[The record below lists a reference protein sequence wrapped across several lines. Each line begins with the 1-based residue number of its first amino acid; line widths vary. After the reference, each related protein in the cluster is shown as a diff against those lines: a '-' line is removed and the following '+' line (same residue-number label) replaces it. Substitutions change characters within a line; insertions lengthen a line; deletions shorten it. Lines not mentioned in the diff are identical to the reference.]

1 LPILRVFKKKS
12 KQPAIS
18 RADALDRIPVKNI
31 QITETR
37 LENGEVVISYPV
49 TMRPFFASLVK
60 RFGGP
65 EVQIQTKKIQL
76 DELGTSV
83 WGMING
89 KFSVR
94 QLVERFARTHHLEA
108 REAEV
113 SVTQFVRE
121 LGRRGL
127 IGLR

>member
-1 LPILRVFKKKS
+1 MRVFKKKS

-18 RADALDRIPVKNI
+18 RAEALDRIPVKSI
-31 QITETR
+31 QITEAR
-37 LENGEVVISYPV
+37 LETGEVLIRYPI
-49 TMRPFFASLVK
+49 TMRPFFAGLVN

-65 EVQIQTKKIQL
+65 EVQTRMKKLQL

-83 WGMING
+83 WDMING

-94 QLVERFARTHHLEA
+94 QLVERFARTHRLEA

-113 SVTQFVRE
+113 SVTQFIRE

>member
-1 LPILRVFKKKS
+1 MKVFRKKS
-12 KQPAIS
+12 NQPSIS
-18 RADALDRIPVKNI
+18 RGDALNRIPVKNI
-31 QITETR
+31 QVTEAR
-37 LENGEVVISYPV
+37 LESGEVVISYPV
-49 TMRPFFASLVK
+49 SMRPFFAGLVK

-65 EVQIQTKKIQL
+65 EVQIQMKKLQL

-83 WGMING
+83 WDMIDG

-94 QLVERFARTHHLEA
+94 QLIERFAGTHQLEA

-113 SVTQFVRE
+113 SVAQFLRE

-127 IGLR
+127 IGLK

>member
-1 LPILRVFKKKS
+1 MKVFKKKS
-12 KQPAIS
+12 NQPSIS
-18 RADALDRIPVKNI
+18 RGDALNRIPVKSI
-31 QITETR
+31 QVTEAR
-37 LENGEVVISYPV
+37 LESGEVVISYPV
-49 TMRPFFASLVK
+49 TMRPFFAGLVK

-65 EVQIQTKKIQL
+65 EVQIQMKKLQL

-83 WGMING
+83 WDMIDG

-94 QLVERFARTHHLEA
+94 QLIERFARTHQLEA

-113 SVTQFVRE
+113 SVAQFLRE

>member
-1 LPILRVFKKKS
+1 MRVFKKKS
-12 KQPAIS
+12 KDVPIS

-31 QITETR
+31 QITEAR
-37 LENGEVVISYPV
+37 LETGEVVISYPV
-49 TMRPFFASLVK
+49 TMRPFFAGLVK

-65 EVQIQTKKIQL
+65 EVQIQMKKLQL

-83 WGMING
+83 WDMING

-94 QLVERFARTHHLEA
+94 QLVERFAKTHQLEA

-113 SVTQFVRE
+113 SVAQFIRE

-127 IGLR
+127 IGLG

>member
-1 LPILRVFKKKS
+1 MRVFKKKPTEPS
-12 KQPAIS
+12 IS
-18 RADALDRIPVKNI
+18 RAEALERIAVKST
-31 QITETR
+31 QITEAR
-37 LENGEVVISYPV
+37 LVTGEIVISYPV
-49 TMRPFFASLVK
+49 TMRPFFAGLVK

-65 EVQIQTKKIQL
+65 EVQIRMKKLQL

-83 WGMING
+83 WDMIDG

-94 QLVERFARTHHLEA
+94 KLVERFAKTHQLEA

-113 SVTQFVRE
+113 AVTQFIRE

>member
-1 LPILRVFKKKS
+1 MRVFKKKPTEPS
-12 KQPAIS
+12 IS
-18 RADALDRIPVKNI
+18 RAEALERIAVKST
-31 QITETR
+31 QITEAR
-37 LENGEVVISYPV
+37 LVTGEIVISYPV
-49 TMRPFFASLVK
+49 TMRPFFAGLVK

-65 EVQIQTKKIQL
+65 EVQVRMKKLQL

-83 WGMING
+83 WDMIDG

-94 QLVERFARTHHLEA
+94 KLVERFAKTHQLEA

-113 SVTQFVRE
+113 AVTQFIRE

>member
-1 LPILRVFKKKS
+1 MRAFKKKS
-12 KQPAIS
+12 KDAPIS

-31 QITETR
+31 QITEAR
-37 LENGEVVISYPV
+37 LETGEVVISYPV
-49 TMRPFFASLVK
+49 TMRPFFAGLVK

-65 EVQIQTKKIQL
+65 EVQIQMKKLQL

-83 WGMING
+83 WDMING

-94 QLVERFARTHHLEA
+94 QLVERFARTHQLEA

-113 SVTQFVRE
+113 SVAQFIRE

-127 IGLR
+127 IGLG

>member
-1 LPILRVFKKKS
+1 MRVFKKDS
-12 KQPAIS
+12 KKPLIS
-18 RADALDRIPVKNI
+18 RAEALDRIPVKNI
-31 QITETR
+31 QITEAR
-37 LENGEVVISYPV
+37 LGTGQVVISYPV
-49 TMRPFFASLVK
+49 TVRPFFAGLLK

-65 EVQIQTKKIQL
+65 QAQIRMKKLQL

-83 WGMING
+83 WDMING
-89 KFSVR
+89 TFSVR
-94 QLVERFARTHHLEA
+94 QLVERFAKTQRLEA

-113 SVTQFVRE
+113 SVTQFIRE

>member
-1 LPILRVFKKKS
+1 MRAFKKKS
-12 KQPAIS
+12 KEPLIS
-18 RADALDRIPVKNI
+18 RAEALERIPVKNI
-31 QITETR
+31 QVTEAR
-37 LENGEVVISYPV
+37 LETGEVVISYPI
-49 TMRPFFASLVK
+49 TMRPFFAGLVK

-65 EVQIQTKKIQL
+65 EVQIQMKKLQL

-83 WGMING
+83 WDMING

-94 QLVERFARTHHLEA
+94 QLAERFAKTHRLEA

-113 SVTQFVRE
+113 SVTQFMRE

>member
-1 LPILRVFKKKS
+1 MKVFKKKS
-12 KQPAIS
+12 NQPSIG
-18 RADALDRIPVKNI
+18 RGEALNRIPVKNI
-31 QITETR
+31 QVTEAR
-37 LENGEVVISYPV
+37 LESGEVLISYPV
-49 TMRPFFASLVK
+49 TMRPFFAGLVK

-65 EVQIQTKKIQL
+65 EVQIQMKKLQL

-83 WGMING
+83 WDMIDG

-94 QLVERFARTHHLEA
+94 QLIERFARTHQLEA

-113 SVTQFVRE
+113 SVAQFLRE

>member
-1 LPILRVFKKKS
+1 MRAFKKKS
-12 KQPAIS
+12 KDVPIS

-31 QITETR
+31 QITEAR
-37 LENGEVVISYPV
+37 LETGEVVISYPV
-49 TMRPFFASLVK
+49 TMRPFFAGLVK

-65 EVQIQTKKIQL
+65 EVQIQMKKLQL

-83 WGMING
+83 WDMING

-94 QLVERFARTHHLEA
+94 QLVERFARTHQLEA

-113 SVTQFVRE
+113 SVAQFIRE

-127 IGLR
+127 IGLG

>member
-1 LPILRVFKKKS
+1 MKVFKKKS
-12 KQPAIS
+12 NQPSIS
-18 RADALDRIPVKNI
+18 RGDALNRIPVKNI
-31 QITETR
+31 QVTEAR
-37 LENGEVVISYPV
+37 LESGEVVISYPV
-49 TMRPFFASLVK
+49 TMRPFFAGLVK

-65 EVQIQTKKIQL
+65 EVQIQMKKLQL

-83 WGMING
+83 WDMIDG

-94 QLVERFARTHHLEA
+94 QLIERFARTHQLEA

-113 SVTQFVRE
+113 SVAQFLRE